1 MEVTMSEQ
9 SFYPRQRNP
18 AHDMPTDPKGIV
30 AGTKDLANE
39 LATGASQKLGAA
51 RESIQDSY
59 RAAKETVA
67 DVQAA
72 VVDKGT
78 VAAKAT
84 GRYVNENPWIAVG
97 AAAAIG
103 IAIGMLLR
111 RR

>member
-1 MEVTMSEQ
+1 MNQQSE
-9 SFYPRQRNP
+9 YPSSRDP
-18 AHDMPTDPKGIV
+18 ADTPTREARGIV
-30 AGTKDLANE
+30 AGVKDVAGEIAAEAN
-39 LATGASQKLGAA
+39 QKLGTA
-51 RESIQDSY
+51 RDSIQSSY

-67 DVQAA
+67 DAQAA

-97 AAAAIG
+97 AAATIG
-103 IAIGMLLR
+103 IAIGMLVR